1 MVQELS
7 QARDKL
13 EQAAKT
19 ADDDGA
25 REDIREVASAF
36 KDYTVSDRKPDHA
49 ILDKH
54 LNQLRQLSE
63 RTDTDT
69 QDRIDNAL
77 EIAEGYREQL
87 DQA

>member
-1 MVQELS
+1 MVQELA
-7 QARDKL
+7 QARDEL
-13 EQAAKT
+13 EEAAKT

-25 REDIREVASAF
+25 REDIREVADSF
-36 KDYTVSDRKPDHA
+36 KDYTVGDHEPDHA
-49 ILDKH
+49 ILDEH

-77 EIAEGYREQL
+77 EIAEEYREQI